1 MSSSVLQT
9 RLARLHHKFSLPRN
23 GVEKSFSCSQLRFFC
38 PMTKG
43 NIIVV
48 TASQKCSNH
57 YILGVRVLSAIS
69 MTDLSIWFYVVF
81 YE

>member
-1 MSSSVLQT
+1 
-9 RLARLHHKFSLPRN
+9 
-23 GVEKSFSCSQLRFFC
+23 
-38 PMTKG
+38 MTKG

-81 YE
+81 YEWNALLFNGVRPVL

>member
-1 MSSSVLQT
+1 
-9 RLARLHHKFSLPRN
+9 
-23 GVEKSFSCSQLRFFC
+23 
-38 PMTKG
+38 MTKG

-69 MTDLSIWFYVVF
+69 MTDLSILFYVVF
-81 YE
+81 YEWNALLFNGVRPVL